1 MNKEIKV
8 WDEWQN
14 PLEVQAYSSFEV
26 TAITE
31 TEVWILK
38 TVDENGITWETT
50 FMGSKMTSSVQ
61 I

>member
-8 WDEWQN
+8 WDAYQN
-14 PLEVQAYSSFEV
+14 PTELQAYSSFAV

-31 TEVWILK
+31 TEVWILT
-38 TVDENGITWETT
+38 TVDENGITWKTT
-50 FMGSKMTSSVQ
+50 FTGSKMTSSVQ